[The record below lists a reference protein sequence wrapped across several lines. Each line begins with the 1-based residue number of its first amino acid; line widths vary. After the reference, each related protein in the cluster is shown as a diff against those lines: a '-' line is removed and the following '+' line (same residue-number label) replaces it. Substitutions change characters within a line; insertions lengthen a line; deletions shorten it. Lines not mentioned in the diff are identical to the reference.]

1 MNDSPMKPGI
11 LELLHFASQEEQELI
26 ATLSEAERS
35 AVGTAERWSAKDIL
49 VNIMLW
55 KELQTQKLAMAV
67 RGQTP
72 PEWRDGALID
82 SINNQAR
89 EKYCDVPFQDVQREA
104 GRVFVAF
111 IAQVESMSE
120 EELSDPERYEWAD
133 GGALWHETLGNGLW
147 HPFSQ
152 MVALSMQRGDRETAA
167 QLQEK
172 LLAAARKANLP
183 PDTVGVVLYNQACFY
198 ATHGGPEKALE
209 LLPEALR
216 LRPTLV
222 EWSKHDSDLD
232 GLRADPRFQALYE
245 DTTLQ
250 VSAPADALISPQEL
264 HEALGGDEKPLVIDV
279 RGAGEYADG
288 HVEGAVNIP
297 LGRLAKKLA
306 SIPREQLVV
315 TYCNMHHR
323 GESRGERAAALLR
336 EHGYQA
342 RTLDG
347 GYPGW
352 KEQGFAVEE
361 AAVK

>member
-1 MNDSPMKPGI
+1 MG
-11 LELLHFASQEEQELI
+11 
-26 ATLSEAERS
+26 TLSEVERS
-35 AVGTAERWSAKDIL
+35 AAGTPERWSAKDIL

-67 RGQTP
+67 RGEVP
-72 PEWRDGALID
+72 PEWRDGVVID
-82 SINNQAR
+82 SLNNQAR
-89 EKYCDVPFQDVQREA
+89 EKYRDVPFEDVQREA
-104 GRVFVAF
+104 VRVFATF
-111 IAQVESMSE
+111 MAQVESVSE
-120 EELSDPERYEWAD
+120 EELSDPERYEWMD

-152 MVALSMQRGDRETAA
+152 MVALSMQRDDRETAA
-167 QLQEK
+167 RLQEK
-172 LLAAARKANLP
+172 LLAAARRANLP
-183 PDTVGVVLYNQACFY
+183 PDTVGVVLYNQTCFY
-198 ATHGGPEKALE
+198 ATHGWPEKALE

-216 LRPTLV
+216 MRPTLV

-232 GLRADPRFQALYE
+232 GLRSDPRFQALYA
-245 DTTLQ
+245 DAALQ
-250 VSAPADALISPQEL
+250 GNAPADALISPQAL
-264 HEALGGDEKPLVIDV
+264 REAFAGDEKPLVIDV

-336 EHGYQA
+336 EHGYHA

-352 KEQGFAVEE
+352 KEQGFPVEE
-361 AAVK
+361 AVVK